1 MAIFGIFG
9 VGFWVKMVQMPKPFI
24 VMTILTLSV
33 VGAFSVRSNVFDIY
47 LALGLGLFGYLL
59 RRAGI
64 SVVPVVLAIVLG
76 GLIEENLRRALIASN
91 DGIALFLDR
100 PIALGVL
107 LFAALT
113 FVLPFIQNIWVMGRN
128 RAGAKSGE
136 QD

>member
-1 MAIFGIFG
+1 MFTQQLDLVYFIFLALGGANIFMAIFGIFG

-64 SVVPVVLAIVLG
+64 SVVPV
-76 GLIEENLRRALIASN
+76 
-91 DGIALFLDR
+91 
-100 PIALGVL
+100 L